1 MESNQ
6 LEDQIRDYARN
17 FLQKEY
23 GAQAVSK
30 LQALEINALNACDT
44 GGVSEA
50 NEKGITLAA
59 GRDFAAGKLTDTT
72 KLIVRHEL
80 GHILDENS
88 PFSPD
93 FEEEIEHE
101 KLAWQKAKLR
111 NPAENWYKNI
121 SIRTHVDPLK
131 MQAIGFPRPEM
142 KISRKNLLHGRNV
155 EVKRMQKQSQYVDE
169 NLAVRFAMLHLIENP
184 NWYGSRGSS

>member
-1 MESNQ
+1 LESNQ
-6 LEDQIRDYARN
+6 LEDQIRDYAQD

-30 LQALEINALNACDT
+30 LQTIEINALNAYDN

-59 GRDFAAGKLTDTT
+59 GRDFAAGKLTATT

-80 GHILDENS
+80 GHVLDENS

-101 KLAWQKAKLR
+101 KLAWRKAKPK
-111 NPAENWYKNI
+111 NAAENWYKNI

-131 MQAIGFPRPEM
+131 MQALGFPRPEM
-142 KISRKNLLHGRNV
+142 KISRKSLLHGRNI
-155 EVKRMQKQSQYVDE
+155 EVKRMQTQSQYVDR
-169 NLAVRFAMLHLIENP
+169 NLALRFAMANLIENP
-184 NWYGSRGSS
+184 NWYR